1 VRNYLRSLNPQLPR
15 NVWILQAGGL
25 ANMFGN
31 GVIGP
36 FLIIYLHNVRG
47 LSLGMAGLVVASGA
61 AAALFS
67 GFVAGAL
74 ADRLGPRVVLSTAL
88 VLGASAFALF
98 PLIRETWHAFA
109 LNLLA
114 GVGTGAFWPSQST
127 LLSSLTPPERRHSA
141 FAQQRMTMNVGFALG
156 ALVAGAIARTDE
168 PSTFT
173 FLFLL
178 NAVTFLVFVSVLQF
192 LPAPRHREAHHE
204 PGRYKDILRHRI
216 FISFILLNVIL
227 IGGGIALMSEL
238 LSPFAKNTAHV
249 SEPAIGVIWFVFSAG
264 VALGQLPVVKLV
276 EGKRRLR
283 GLALMGV
290 IWAGTFMVVTA
301 GGAWLTGNEAAL
313 VFGFAVGVFALAECL
328 HGAIYAPL
336 VVDLAEP
343 RLLGRYMA
351 LSSFSWQLGFF
362 VGPAIG
368 GFVLQH
374 EPLALWPAAAVICLL
389 ASVYALAL
397 ERRIPARLLLTPHVG
412 SGAGLPGTMPK
423 MALATDDPVSTDAEP
438 SPHPADEAS
447 RIRGGGRP
455 APGTTRR

>member
-1 VRNYLRSLNPQLPR
+1 
-15 NVWILQAGGL
+15 
-25 ANMFGN
+25 
-31 GVIGP
+31 VIGP

-67 GFVAGAL
+67 GFVAGAF

-88 VLGASAFALF
+88 VLGAIAFALF

>member
-15 NVWILQAGGL
+15 DVWILQAGGL

-88 VLGASAFALF
+88 VLGAIAFALF

-336 VVDLAEP
+336 VVDLAVP

-412 SGAGLPGTMPK
+412 SGAGLPGTMPN

>member
-88 VLGASAFALF
+88 VLGAIAFALF